1 MSVIGIDFGNDSCYI
16 AVARAGGIE
25 TIANDYS
32 LRATPSCVAFSSKN
46 RILGVAAQNQI
57 VTNMKN
63 SVYGFKRLMGRK
75 ANDPSLQFE
84 RKFLHYNFE
93 GGANGDLVIRVHYKD
108 KEQSFTPEQITAML
122 FTKLKDIA
130 EKGLQTK
137 VNDCVISV
145 PSYYTCYERQAILNA
160 AAIAGLNV
168 LRLMNENLAT
178 ALCYG
183 IYKQDMPETDET
195 ARNVVFV
202 DWGHSSFQ
210 VSITAFVKGKL
221 RMLSCA
227 GDGQLG
233 GRDIDMIL
241 AEHFSDEFVSKY
253 KINPRTNGRAMLRLL
268 TAVEKL
274 KKQMSA
280 NSTNLPLAI
289 ECFMNDID
297 VKSDMKRDD
306 MELLCS
312 HLFLKAEAVM
322 QKCLDDSGLQI
333 KDIHSVEIVGGSS
346 RLPALKNLIQKVF
359 CHQPST
365 TLNQDEAVARG
376 CALQCALLS
385 PAVRVRDFNITDIQ
399 LFPVHLAWD
408 PEQGEGTSE
417 LEVFPHKHVVPFV
430 KMLTFYR
437 SNPFALR
444 AFYKGAIP
452 YPDPNIGVY
461 KIHDVQPNAAGE
473 SQKIKVKVKMT
484 LHGTFAISSAAMHE
498 TVIEPVSAPEP
509 MEVDN
514 QEAATPEEK
523 QGAPP
528 AGESQEEAGSQKE
541 EKKEKKRTITTELPV
556 QSITGSLKADSVDEF
571 HKQEIQMINDDHEEN
586 ERIDARNALEEF
598 VYEMRSQLGSEE
610 CLAKYVKED
619 ELSSLFVALEN
630 METWLY
636 EDGENCERKDYAN
649 RLSELKSKSDPIK
662 QRKLEFECFPKI
674 FEDFSRSIMLAEK
687 TVSLAKSGHADYSH
701 FTPDE
706 IGSVEEAV
714 KSAIAFME
722 EKRCLLAKASK
733 TSDPP
738 VTVSVLQ
745 AERKL
750 FDSKVSVLKKP
761 KPQPPAADPPKENE
775 TNNKDANTAE
785 NTNTDGGEAM
795 QAE

>member
-32 LRATPSCVAFSSKN
+32 LRATPSCVAFSQKN
-46 RILGVAAQNQI
+46 RILGVAAQSQI

-63 SVYGFKRLMGRK
+63 SVYCFKRLLGRK
-75 ANDPSLQFE
+75 TNDPLLQYE
-84 RKFLHYNFE
+84 KKFLHYNIE
-93 GGANGDLVIRVHYKD
+93 SGPNGEIGIRVHYRE
-108 KEQSFTPEQITAML
+108 KEQTFTVEQITGML

-145 PSYYTCYERQAILNA
+145 PSFYTSYERQAILSA

-183 IYKQDMPETDET
+183 IYKQDMPEADEN
-195 ARNVVFV
+195 ARNVAFV

-210 VSITAFVKGKL
+210 VSIAAFVKGKL
-221 RMLSCA
+221 KMLSCA

-241 AEHFSDEFVSKY
+241 AEHFSDEFMSKY
-253 KINPRTNGRAMLRLL
+253 KINARTNGRAMLRLL

-289 ECFMNDID
+289 ECFMDDID

-306 MELLCS
+306 MEKLCG
-312 HLFLKAEAVM
+312 HLFTKAENVM
-322 QKCLDDSGLQI
+322 RRCLEESGLQV

-359 CHQPST
+359 GHQPST

-399 LFPVHLAWD
+399 MFPVYLAWD
-408 PEQGEGTSE
+408 PEVGEGTSE
-417 LEVFPHKHVVPFV
+417 LEVYPHKHVVPFV

-437 SNPFALR
+437 SAPFALR
-444 AFYKGAIP
+444 AFYKGPLP

-461 KIHDVQPNAAGE
+461 KIHNVQPNAAGE
-473 SQKIKVKVKMT
+473 SQKIKVKVKMS

-498 TVIEPVSAPEP
+498 TVIEPAGAPEP

-514 QEAATPEEK
+514 QEAATPEDK
-523 QGAPP
+523 QEGAPP
-528 AGESQEEAGSQKE
+528 AGETPPSKPQDDNEAPKE
-541 EKKEKKRTITTELPV
+541 EKKERKRTITTELPV
-556 QSITGSLKADSVDEF
+556 QTISGSLKAETVENF
-571 HKQEIQMINDDHEEN
+571 HKLEVQMINDDLNEN

-598 VYEMRSQLGSEE
+598 VYELRSQLGSED
-610 CLAKYVKED
+610 CLANYVKED
-619 ELSSLFVALEN
+619 ELSSLLVALEN

-636 EDGENCERKDYAN
+636 EDGENCEKQDYSN
-649 RLSELKSKSDPIK
+649 RLSDLKSKSDPIK
-662 QRKLEFECFPKI
+662 QRKLEYECFPKI
-674 FEDFSRSIMLAEK
+674 FEEFSRSIMLAEK
-687 TVSLAKSGHADYSH
+687 TASLAKSGHADYSH
-701 FTPDE
+701 FSPDE
-706 IGSVEEAV
+706 VKSVDEAV
-714 KSAIAFME
+714 QSAVAFME
-722 EKRCLLAKASK
+722 DKRCLLAKASK

-745 AERKL
+745 AERKVGL
-750 FDSKVSVLKKP
+750 VYLPMFWGVSFSVVCDFSNPSKFLVFCPL
-761 KPQPPAADPPKENE
+761 AALG
-775 TNNKDANTAE
+775 AH
-785 NTNTDGGEAM
+785 
-795 QAE
+795 